1 MPYRRLP
8 NTDKARLR
16 ALAGS
21 YRKFESDEHSNL
33 PYSETALQ
41 QLRET
46 FPAFRNALVNL
57 EAARK
62 QQSEKNK
69 DFSETFRK
77 SKLYVQHYLQCM
89 NFAIQRGEVKNNI
102 RAYYGTEA
110 FENTLPSIHTEEQLL
125 KWGKK
130 VIEGDQQRIMKG
142 GSPFY
147 NPSIALVKIN
157 FEKFTEAYRF
167 QKTLEATTE
176 RGVKLV
182 KELRM
187 AADTLILRLWNEI
200 EAHYQHLPEEDRRS
214 NCEAF
219 GLVYV
224 LRRKE
229 RKRLLAQQNP
239 EIVAT
244 VSNEDEVSIQ
254 TAQKQ
259 QTIENEQKPEE
270 LKDAQQVPVKEVPA
284 EMIIESAEKHIDES
298 AVQHPVK
305 QAPKKVAAEKPK
317 ATEPETEKSKPRVY
331 QSELNF
337 F

>member
-21 YRKFESDEHSNL
+21 YRKFESDEHSSL
-33 PYSETALQ
+33 PYSEATLQ
-41 QLRET
+41 KLREIY
-46 FPAFRNALVNL
+46 PGFRNALVNL

-69 DFSETFRK
+69 EFTEIFRK

-89 NFAIQRGEVKNNI
+89 NFAIQRGEIKSIV
-102 RAYYGTEA
+102 RAYYDTEQ
-110 FENTLPSIHTEEQLL
+110 FENAQPPINTEEQLV

-130 VIEGDQQRIMKG
+130 VIDGDQQRIMKG

-157 FEKFTEAYRF
+157 FEKFNEAYRF
-167 QKTLEATTE
+167 QKILEATTA
-176 RGVKLV
+176 RNVKLV
-182 KELRM
+182 KELRE
-187 AADTLILRLWNEI
+187 AADTLILQLWNEI
-200 EAHYQHLPEEDRRS
+200 EAHFQHLPDNEKRS
-214 NCEAF
+214 GCEAF

-229 RKRLLAQQNP
+229 RKQLLAQKNP
-239 EIVAT
+239 VVTEAPVGIAEEIT
-244 VSNEDEVSIQ
+244 DIIVSEQVTISPEPVIERIVS
-254 TAQKQ
+254 
-259 QTIENEQKPEE
+259 
-270 LKDAQQVPVKEVPA
+270 PV
-284 EMIIESAEKHIDES
+284 
-298 AVQHPVK
+298 
-305 QAPKKVAAEKPK
+305 PKKPVVKRTK
-317 ATEPETEKSKPRVY
+317 ATEPNQEQEGSKNKVY

>member
-21 YRKFESDEHSNL
+21 YRKFESDEHSSL
-33 PYSETALQ
+33 PYSEAVLQ
-41 QLRET
+41 KLREIY
-46 FPAFRNALVNL
+46 PGFRNALINL

-62 QQSEKNK
+62 QQADKNK
-69 DFSETFRK
+69 EFTESYRK

-89 NFAIQRGEVKNNI
+89 NFAIQRGEIKSIV
-102 RAYYGTEA
+102 RAYYDTEQ
-110 FENTLPSIHTEEQLL
+110 FENFLPSLHTEEQLL

-130 VIEGDQQRIMKG
+130 VIDGDQQRIMKG

-157 FEKFTEAYRF
+157 FEKFSEAYRF
-167 QKTLEATTE
+167 QKILEANTE
-176 RGVKLV
+176 RAVKLV
-182 KELRM
+182 KELRA
-187 AADTLILRLWNEI
+187 AADALILQLWNEI
-200 EAHYQHLPEEDRRS
+200 EAHFQHLPDPEKRAS
-214 NCEAF
+214 CEAF

-229 RKRLLAQQNP
+229 RKLLLLQNTPAEMAAPIEAP
-239 EIVAT
+239 EIVAEPVVAEQENNVT
-244 VSNEDEVSIQ
+244 DPVTETKVPPVPHPLSAKTSKEKAS
-254 TAQKQ
+254 AQ
-259 QTIENEQKPEE
+259 EQEG
-270 LKDAQQVPVKEVPA
+270 
-284 EMIIESAEKHIDES
+284 
-298 AVQHPVK
+298 
-305 QAPKKVAAEKPK
+305 
-317 ATEPETEKSKPRVY
+317 SKYKVY